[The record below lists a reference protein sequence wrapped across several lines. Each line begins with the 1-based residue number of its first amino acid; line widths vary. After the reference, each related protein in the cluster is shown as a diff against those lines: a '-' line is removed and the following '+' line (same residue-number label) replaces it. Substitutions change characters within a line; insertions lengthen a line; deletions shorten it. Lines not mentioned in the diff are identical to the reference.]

1 MERLTRRRFLVLSAA
16 STASLLA
23 CAGAPPA
30 TAAPAARPPLA
41 GGDDALF
48 EQIDAQAA
56 ALVQEYNLPGLSVG
70 IVHNDQ
76 LVFAQGYGFRSGLPG
91 GARLPMTP
99 QTVQSMA
106 SVSKAF
112 AGTAIMQLVD
122 AGRLNIDHPVVE
134 YLPYFR
140 LNDSRYTQIKIRHL
154 LGHSSGLP
162 FVRPEEEVDIFAE
175 YRNDYWYPD
184 TAEGYV
190 KSLTDIQLLF
200 DPGAMFSYS
209 DTGYDILADVIDKVS
224 GQLFADYC
232 QQHILDPLGMTHST
246 FRVSEV
252 DPNRLAQ
259 AYMLD
264 AGGQLAL
271 SPVFPYSVRHEP
283 SSCLHSST
291 EDMARWIVT
300 HFNHGKLGWSR
311 ILKTPSQKQVWEPL
325 TPVEPGIGYA
335 WGWWMGALERWF
347 LGDVAGWPL
356 VAAMFGGQIGVQS
369 AFVMLPALQLAVL
382 AHAPMSDNW
391 MVGPFA
397 FTVLSELMA
406 GKCCHPVTPV
416 GPSRLGAW
424 RR

>member
-1 MERLTRRRFLVLSAA
+1 MERLTRRRFLVFSAA

-23 CAGAPPA
+23 CAGAPPV
-30 TAAPAARPPLA
+30 TAAPAKPPPT
-41 GGDDALF
+41 GRDDALF

-70 IVHNDQ
+70 IVHKDQ
-76 LVFAQGYGFRSGLPG
+76 LVFAKGYGFGSGLPG
-91 GARLPMTP
+91 DVRRPMTP

-106 SVSKAF
+106 SVSKAI
-112 AGTAIMQLVD
+112 AGTAIMQLVE
-122 AGRLNIDHPVVE
+122 AGRMNIDHPLVE

-140 LNDSRYTQIKIRHL
+140 LNDPRSSQITIRHL
-154 LGHSSGLP
+154 LGHASGLP
-162 FVRPEEEVDIFAE
+162 FVRPEEEVDAFAE
-175 YRNDYWYPD
+175 YRNDYWYSD

-190 KSLTDIQLLF
+190 NSLTDIQLLF

-209 DTGYDILADVIDKVS
+209 DTGYDILADVIAKVS

-232 QQHILDPLGMTHST
+232 KQHILDPLGMSHST
-246 FRVSEV
+246 FRLSEV

-264 AGGQLAL
+264 ASGQLAL

-291 EDMARWIVT
+291 EDMARWIVA
-300 HFNHGKLGWSR
+300 HFNHGKLGRSR
-311 ILKTPSQKQVWEPL
+311 ILKTPNQKQLWEPL
-325 TPVEPGIGYA
+325 TPVEPGIGYG
-335 WGWWMGALERWF
+335 WGWWVGALEKWF
-347 LGDVAGWPL
+347 FGDVAGWPM

-369 AFVMLPALQLAVL
+369 AFVTLPDRELAVL
-382 AHAPMSDNW
+382 AHAPMSDPW
-391 MVGPFA
+391 MVGPLA
-397 FTVLSELMA
+397 FTVLSQLMD

-416 GPSRLGAW
+416 GRSRLGAW